1 MKEKIIKTNEKMLER
16 QKTIRRRIDPF
27 DPIFNGPISPKKEE
41 QIINE
46 EKNVVLE
53 DMCIYG
59 NIMKSKIEKEKKKI
73 KEKQKESQKQNQEDI
88 LELAMPT

>member
-1 MKEKIIKTNEKMLER
+1 MLER

-73 KEKQKESQKQNQEDI
+73 KEKQEDLNINECIKEVLKDKEIKDI
-88 LELAMPT
+88 LFK